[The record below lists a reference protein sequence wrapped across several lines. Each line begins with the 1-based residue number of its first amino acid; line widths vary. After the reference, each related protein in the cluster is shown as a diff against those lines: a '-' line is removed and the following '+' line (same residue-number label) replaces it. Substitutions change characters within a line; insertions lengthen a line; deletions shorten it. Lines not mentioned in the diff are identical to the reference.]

1 MSLLDTMKILNKGK
15 MNEFNKAHE
24 RSIQDRCSLISHTLP
39 QVLRIFKPTALSIY
53 RVISP
58 GPTHNQPFHFPFQE
72 LLKAPSPQAY
82 NYLQN
87 LVTLRNIET
96 RWLPAMVGDAWE
108 ELLAA
113 TFDVGAGNT
122 RAPAPAPALAST
134 AQQVAEA
141 RAAELEA
148 ALSAIKKKAEIDGTE
163 AAKLRQNLHVSLA
176 DILTE
181 STQGDVSK
189 APTVG
194 EQWVAMV
201 KIRGIAQELM
211 RDVKMGVRDVV
222 RCLEHVSEL
231 NKKQGKEDSSMLF

>member
-1 MSLLDTMKILNKGK
+1 MNSHNLSQELDKPEASASSLLEPLLTRL
-15 MNEFNKAHE
+15 F
-24 RSIQDRCSLISHTLP
+24 
-39 QVLRIFKPTALSIY
+39 V
-53 RVISP
+53 
-58 GPTHNQPFHFPFQE
+58 HFPFQE

-96 RWLPAMVGDAWE
+96 RWLPAMAGDAWE
-108 ELLAA
+108 DLLAA
-113 TFDVGAGNT
+113 TFDGSAGNERA
-122 RAPAPAPALAST
+122 RAPAPASAHAST
-134 AQQVAEA
+134 VQQVAEA
-141 RAAELEA
+141 RAAELAA

-176 DILTE
+176 DVLTE

-189 APTVG
+189 APTVE
-194 EQWVAMV
+194 EQWAAMG

-222 RCLEHVSEL
+222 RCFEHVSER
-231 NKKQGKEDSSMLF
+231 NEKQVKACWDEHVTTLGKV